1 MQGLSEFYSTGIR
14 CLGLRLASVDT
25 ACVRPHH
32 FHTSATPHSSVSS
45 QILTFPPSLLF
56 LTAVKVHTTHVF
68 LSQAFLRVQRNSVSA
83 FTSHAGLPPPQDSWD
98 PGSLDTVLLQHEL
111 PSPRSS
117 SPAPGAPFRSPSLP
131 WLVGSIHHARFSQC
145 HILLRRRGC
154 LASQE
159 ALPPQGWTRPRGLE
173 RPNLVYSLFRINGRW
188 LLSTFSLLWL
198 MQLPTWMFK
207 FFFDPLII
215 I

>member
-1 MQGLSEFYSTGIR
+1 MPSRRMQG
-14 CLGLRLASVDT
+14 C
-25 ACVRPHH
+25 
-32 FHTSATPHSSVSS
+32 
-45 QILTFPPSLLF
+45 
-56 LTAVKVHTTHVF
+56 
-68 LSQAFLRVQRNSVSA
+68 
-83 FTSHAGLPPPQDSWD
+83 PPPQDSWD

-173 RPNLVYSLFRINGRW
+173 RPNLVIHFSESTAGGFFLLFRYYG
-188 LLSTFSLLWL
+188 
-198 MQLPTWMFK
+198 
-207 FFFDPLII
+207 
-215 I
+215 